1 MRMPIIRK
9 IQYLYAG
16 IAEWAYT
23 YLLFERIGE
32 FLVYRMSKTSQGA
45 KDDAEKENNN

>member
-1 MRMPIIRK
+1 MTMPIIRD
-9 IQYLYAG
+9 IQYLYVG
-16 IAEWAYT
+16 IAEWVYA

-32 FLVYRMSKTSQGA
+32 FLVYCMSKTSQGA